1 MRQLKTLIL
10 IKSLETEF
18 SIAICRPTGDKWQS
32 NTLFQSIFDPRP
44 STVKSVVDCR
54 LNGKILSF
62 YFPGVDVSANQQEEV
77 GDTEIFQLEYK
88 ADDTWAF
95 RTSKDNLCW
104 SLETSGNVKTKNI
117 EP

>member
-1 MRQLKTLIL
+1 M
-10 IKSLETEF
+10 
-18 SIAICRPTGDKWQS
+18 
-32 NTLFQSIFDPRP
+32 
-44 STVKSVVDCR
+44 
-54 LNGKILSF
+54 
-62 YFPGVDVSANQQEEV
+62 SANQQEEV

-88 ADDTWAF
+88 SDDTWAF